1 MPGGN
6 VRFAVDKLCNGDE
19 GGVGIEK
26 GSHKFPTSLLPPEGQ
41 DSSFFYC
48 SDATECPTL

>member
-19 GGVGIEK
+19 GGVGTEK
-26 GSHKFPTSLLPPEGQ
+26 GSHKFPTSLCTEGQ
-41 DSSFFYC
+41 DSSFFYR